1 MKLFSQKSGS
11 LSKLSHPSSLI
22 PISVLPVVDPFITVL
37 FAGSI
42 SQAHLEGVGLAST
55 LFTVLVISMS
65 AGYVTV
71 FDTYGPQVYGSP
83 HRDQLGTV
91 LVKCL
96 LQGGLV
102 SLIMLGPFLNVV
114 YVIDLLPESVEESAK
129 NSYNSRDIAVQY
141 VRIVAVIDFLE
152 YALTLILKYFAVQ
165 GKSHFTYV
173 VSLTMIGSFIL
184 ANYTLVTELKLGVVG
199 LGLAAIIGRVVPLT
213 VSVILCIIKIRGNE
227 FIWTGLSSQVLIGW
241 KPMILLGIS
250 GSFNFLA
257 ELALLELSSFLSQ
270 FDGTITFT
278 VVIIVMQISNV
289 AYSLVEA
296 IASAGATLIGTAL
309 GEGSVKTV
317 KIHMVLKMANTL
329 LESFS
334 LVALCFPLRSCLVGM
349 FNQGQDVVELFN
361 DTFWLVCV
369 STVTYHINYGLLQG
383 ILVAFGKQSFI
394 ARSKSIACY
403 GIGLPIVMFT
413 IFCMDLKVIGVI
425 SVWIVSD
432 LIIIILA
439 LYKISKIDIQEEIE
453 NTGKRVNAESVQNT
467 EYSLIKTSESSNNNI
482 VDDGNGNDSD
492 EEGGDETCP
501 EKASEAQYFESN
513 QEIRYVLAAFFI
525 SAVIFVILAGIS
537 FCRSPIPS
545 T

>member
-1 MKLFSQKSGS
+1 MIAALFCTNHAQFLFLMLLPACVAHVFLPTCILLPSYDNHQIIMNTSPQSQREVI
-11 LSKLSHPSSLI
+11 LSEEWKFIKTFTSFL

-83 HRDQLGTV
+83 YRDQLGTV

-96 LQGGLV
+96 LQGGLM

-114 YVIDLLPESVEESAK
+114 YVIDLLPESVVESAK

-199 LGLAAIIGRVVPLT
+199 LGLAAIIGRVVPLA

-257 ELALLELSSFLSQ
+257 ELALLELSSFLCQ
-270 FDGTITFT
+270 FDGTTTFT

-296 IASAGATLIGTAL
+296 IASAGPGATLIGTAL

-317 KIHMVLKMANTL
+317 KILMVLTMANTL

-361 DTFWLVCV
+361 NTFWLVCV
-369 STVTYHINYGLLQG
+369 SIVTYHINYGLLQG

-403 GIGLPIVMFT
+403 GIVL
-413 IFCMDLKVIGVI
+413 
-425 SVWIVSD
+425 
-432 LIIIILA
+432 
-439 LYKISKIDIQEEIE
+439 
-453 NTGKRVNAESVQNT
+453 
-467 EYSLIKTSESSNNNI
+467 SNMR
-482 VDDGNGNDSD
+482 
-492 EEGGDETCP
+492 
-501 EKASEAQYFESN
+501 
-513 QEIRYVLAAFFI
+513 IRRL
-525 SAVIFVILAGIS
+525 S
-537 FCRSPIPS
+537 
-545 T
+545 